1 MKTPY
6 PAEVPEDSNIL
17 EASVLDPMNAEDGP
31 LEDDD
36 KPLFNES
43 LVHELT
49 LQFANLSEESA
60 DEHVNSE
67 GDDTEGRGDGEEP
80 EERGVDLDMTQP
92 LSPPDGWS
100 AVPEREG

>member
-1 MKTPY
+1 M
-6 PAEVPEDSNIL
+6 V
-17 EASVLDPMNAEDGP
+17 EAGDAVDEP
-31 LEDDD
+31 LGDDD

-49 LQFANLSEESA
+49 VQFANLSGESG
-60 DEHVNSE
+60 DEHVDSE
-67 GDDTEGRGDGEEP
+67 GDDTEGRGDGVEP
-80 EERGVDLDMTQP
+80 EDRGVDLDMTQP